1 MAGQVGTGLDGET
14 GWEGELRCAGLNRQ
28 SQGWRSVPCSKMIS
42 GETGTTAAVTRTR
55 TNEGGER
62 SLGSPP
68 DLDRDTSSMLVGPRY
83 E

>member
-62 SLGSPP
+62 SLGSSV
-68 DLDRDTSSMLVGPRY
+68 RGTSDEESAG
-83 E
+83 